1 MVIEKEMDV
10 ASTPVQESD
19 WPNQK
24 TIVAGVTPLIKVS
37 QDPNLHGLDETVEDL
52 MTEMGE

>member
-1 MVIEKEMDV
+1 V

-24 TIVAGVTPLIKVS
+24 KIVAGVTPLNKVS
-37 QDPNLHGLDETVEDL
+37 QDPNLHGIDETVEVL
-52 MTEMGE
+52 MREMGE

>member
-1 MVIEKEMDV
+1 M

-24 TIVAGVTPLIKVS
+24 KIVSGVTPLNKVS
-37 QDPNLHGLDETVEDL
+37 QDPNLHGLDETVDSL
-52 MTEMGE
+52 MVEMGE